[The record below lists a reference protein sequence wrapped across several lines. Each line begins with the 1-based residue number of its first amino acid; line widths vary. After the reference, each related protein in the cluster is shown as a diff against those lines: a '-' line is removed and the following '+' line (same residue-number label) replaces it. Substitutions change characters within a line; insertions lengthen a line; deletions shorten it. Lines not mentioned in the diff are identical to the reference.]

1 MEPRSLTSLAKVS
14 FLSLKKPFRVSP
26 TLSLSRPEML
36 PRQANKFCSVVF
48 ILKVTADQYTKWSEY
63 NKQIGGED
71 ALSTHQVREIYN
83 FCLSFWKWCENND
96 RVLYSN
102 AKRLESY
109 DPHLMK
115 CPLF

>member
-1 MEPRSLTSLAKVS
+1 
-14 FLSLKKPFRVSP
+14 
-26 TLSLSRPEML
+26 ML

-48 ILKVTADQYTKWSEY
+48 ILKVTADQYTKWSDY